1 MVRLDAPGVLVLRW
15 SAEEGL
21 PKAGSP
27 RRHDQPFSG
36 GVHLGLR
43 FKAFGRSDVGQVRQ
57 RNEDTLAVEPSN
69 GIVVVADGMGGAPAG
84 HVASSLAVQEVVRGL
99 HAGEGMEDAIQGANE
114 KILGK
119 VEEDPTLAGMGS
131 TVTAL
136 KASGE
141 RCIYELGHVGDSRAY
156 LLSGD
161 HFSQLS
167 RDHTMVRDMVEAG
180 KLPASAEREHP
191 LGHILTRVLG
201 TEDSVEVDVQE
212 GEIADGDVFLLCSDG
227 LVKVMEDREVEEW
240 VRGVDVNSLED
251 VVGAM
256 LDVAN
261 ERGAPDNV
269 TVALLFAMNSSA

>member
-1 MVRLDAPGVLVLRW
+1 
-15 SAEEGL
+15 
-21 PKAGSP
+21 
-27 RRHDQPFSG
+27 
-36 GVHLGLR
+36 LGLR

-84 HVASSLAVQEVVRGL
+84 HVASSLAVQAVARGL
-99 HAGEGMEDAIQGANE
+99 HAGEGMEKAIQGANE
-114 KILGK
+114 KILSK
-119 VEEDPTLAGMGS
+119 VEEDPALAGMGS

-141 RCIYELGHVGDSRAY
+141 RRTYELGHVGDSRAY

-161 HFSQLS
+161 RFSQLS

-227 LVKVMEDREVEEW
+227 LVKVMDDREVEEW
-240 VRGVDVNSLED
+240 VRGVDANSLED

-256 LDVAN
+256 LEVAN

-269 TVALLFAMNSSA
+269 TVALLFATNSSA